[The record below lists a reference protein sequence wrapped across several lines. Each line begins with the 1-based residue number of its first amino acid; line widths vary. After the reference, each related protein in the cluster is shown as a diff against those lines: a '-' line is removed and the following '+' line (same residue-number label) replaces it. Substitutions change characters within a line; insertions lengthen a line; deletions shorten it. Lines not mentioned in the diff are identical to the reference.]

1 MKSVL
6 DRYLV
11 NSLPELFDRFESEL
25 LSLKSDLEFLASN
38 RKKNFL
44 EAQSILLAQSFN
56 QNIIEVVGS
65 FILSE
70 GFSAYSDRLYRIMDL
85 AQGIADF
92 IDEHFED
99 IFVEDYSLSPSAS

>member
-11 NSLPELFDRFESEL
+11 NSVPELFDRFESEL
-25 LSLKSDLEFLASN
+25 LSLKSDLEVLASN

-44 EAQSILLAQSFN
+44 EAQSVLLAQSFN
-56 QNIIEVVGS
+56 QNIIEIVGS

-70 GFSAYSDRLYRIMDL
+70 EFSPYSERLYKIMDL
-85 AQGIADF
+85 AQDIADF

-99 IFVEDYSLSPSAS
+99 VFLEEYSFSPAS